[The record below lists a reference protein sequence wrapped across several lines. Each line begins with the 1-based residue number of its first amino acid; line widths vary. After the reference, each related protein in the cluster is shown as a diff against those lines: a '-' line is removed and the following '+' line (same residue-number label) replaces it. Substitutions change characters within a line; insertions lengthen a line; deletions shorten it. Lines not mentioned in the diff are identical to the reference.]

1 MVMGTW
7 FLATAIGNYL
17 AGRAAGFSE
26 SRGYKFLVYTLIIAS
41 FAVAAVLYAV
51 APMIKRMMASR
62 ATDHAPADHSQ
73 KAEPDPLP
81 AARVGKDDGKKS
93 A

>member
-26 SRGYKFLVYTLIIAS
+26 KRGYSFLVYTLIIAS
-41 FAVAAVLYAV
+41 LVIAGILFAV
-51 APMIKRMMASR
+51 APMIKKMMASR
-62 ATDHAPADHSQ
+62 ATEHAPADRSE

-81 AARVGKDDGKKS
+81 AARVEKES